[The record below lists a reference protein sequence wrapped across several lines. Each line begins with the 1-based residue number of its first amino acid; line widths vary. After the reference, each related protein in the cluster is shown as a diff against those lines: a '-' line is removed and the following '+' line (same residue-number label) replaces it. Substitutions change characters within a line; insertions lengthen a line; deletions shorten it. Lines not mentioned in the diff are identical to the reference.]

1 MGQRPYGMTYSLR
14 ETALSL
20 PPAGVGLG
28 RIHGGGSDG

>member
-1 MGQRPYGMTYSLR
+1 MGQRPYRMTYSLR